1 MWIYSC
7 ISILVFWYPCF
18 HSHIF
23 MSWYFRIFIL
33 MLQVEGDSVTLTF
46 EMKSGREHSTPD
58 KAMWGFSCIVRP
70 QETAEDSSGGL
81 PFLLD
86 LYLSLSSISCSLI
99 GQLFVGAPPTPDET
113 ACGSLMESLLLQRS
127 VN

>member
-1 MWIYSC
+1 
-7 ISILVFWYPCF
+7 
-18 HSHIF
+18 
-23 MSWYFRIFIL
+23 
-33 MLQVEGDSVTLTF
+33 MLQVEGDSVTVTF